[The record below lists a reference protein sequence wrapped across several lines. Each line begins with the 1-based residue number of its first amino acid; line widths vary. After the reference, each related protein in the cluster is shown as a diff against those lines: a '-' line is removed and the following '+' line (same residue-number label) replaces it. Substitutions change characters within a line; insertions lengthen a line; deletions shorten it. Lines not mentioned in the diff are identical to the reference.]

1 MKLVNRFYIRDIR
14 EYEQENNV
22 NIIKYFEDVFD
33 IYNLIELI
41 KLGNKTG
48 TLEAVNLLYD
58 YLKEGEN
65 DLETAYIE
73 IRDTL
78 LGKPVEQGDE
88 GNLQAVEFNSL
99 TDLFNEL
106 CKQAMSIGLTYS
118 EFWSMDTKEMYQVVE
133 GIQERKIDQYNEKMA
148 DMHTMTCMI
157 GAMLC
162 GKLDKNPP
170 QIDNPNKTI
179 WLEEFGEVSM
189 EDYRTL
195 QALGAV
201 R

>member
-1 MKLVNRFYIRDIR
+1 MKLVNRFYIKDIR

-65 DLETAYIE
+65 DLETAYVE

-78 LGKPVEQGDE
+78 LGKPVEQGNE

-133 GIQERKIDQYNEKMA
+133 GIQERKIDQYNEKMVY
-148 DMHTMTCMI
+148 MHNLALMI
-157 GAMLC
+157 GAAAW

-170 QIDNPNKTI
+170 QLDNPNKTI
-179 WLEEFGEVSM
+179 WLEEFGEVTM
-189 EDYRTL
+189 EEYRTL

>member
-1 MKLVNRFYIRDIR
+1 MHLVRRFKLRDIR
-14 EYEQENNV
+14 EYEEGNN
-22 NIIKYFEDVFD
+22 ISLIDYFENIFNID
-33 IYNLIELI
+33 NLIELI
-41 KLGNKTG
+41 KIGNRVEESEAIDILAKYLIDTG
-48 TLEAVNLLYD
+48 KGLS
-58 YLKEGEN
+58 G
-65 DLETAYIE
+65 AYTE

-78 LGKPVEQGDE
+78 LGKPVEQGNE

-118 EFWSMDTKEMYQVVE
+118 EFWSMDTKEMYQIVE

-148 DMHTMTCMI
+148 DMHNLALMI
-157 GAMLC
+157 GAAAW
-162 GKLDKNPP
+162 GKLDKTPP

-179 WLEEFGEVSM
+179 WLEEFGEVTM
-189 EDYRTL
+189 EEYRTL

>member
-65 DLETAYIE
+65 DLETAYVE

-78 LGKPVEQGDE
+78 LGKPVEQGGD

-133 GIQERKIDQYNEKMA
+133 GIQERKIEQYNEKMIDEHRLA
-148 DMHTMTCMI
+148 LKI
-157 GAMLC
+157 GAAVW
-162 GKLDKNPP
+162 GKLDKKPY

-179 WLEEFGEVSM
+179 WLEEFGEVTM
-189 EDYRTL
+189 EEYRTL